1 MRWGRILYGSTCH
14 PRAICNKHVAAI
26 LKLVPFIQ
34 QKNLRSLTIITPSTS
49 YTFSRGSYFQPQL
62 SNTYLTIHLCTKS
75 KYCCLIYFTLRQI
88 ISTPTQHHGHFYKHG
103 FNNIAT
109 LIVKTLIS
117 TRKYFLLPAVALL
130 MLLLPAVSKCNMLL

>member
-1 MRWGRILYGSTCH
+1 MRWSRILHGSTCH
-14 PRAICNKHVAAI
+14 SRAICNKHVAAI

-62 SNTYLTIHLCTKS
+62 SNTYLTINLCTKS

-103 FNNIAT
+103 FNNIAI